1 MAHPE
6 APTNETR
13 FERLIQEWQ
22 ERCGEHRQTHKEDW
36 GTAFYSDWMKRGEEE
51 ITGLLQQHGEEVG
64 RRILDCIEGL
74 SLTTQLYLLRFGQ
87 TEDTSYL
94 VTALE
99 TVYPP
104 EERGIRKYEYDHY
117 LQRDHLYQIEG
128 VVLNL
133 KFPDQDVDGF
143 ISSLPSPSESG
154 MEALVLA
161 REKGP
166 GFMLAAFEFI
176 PSDQVSRRNFEQ
188 RLEVEKSARER
199 GERKVER
206 IIRVTGGI
214 QDVGFRGF
222 CQERAWIWGITGGW
236 ARNEWDGSVTVVV
249 QGPPSILEAYS
260 EVRDFK
266 NHAWEESKISVHRIE
281 VLEDREMTEELTD
294 FLSLYTERPKK
305 PPEKKKPSLLRRIF
319 GG

>member
-1 MAHPE
+1 MTYPE
-6 APTNETR
+6 VNTNEAN
-13 FERLIQEWQ
+13 FEKVIQGWR
-22 ERCGEHRQTHKEDW
+22 ERCGKHRQAHRESW

-51 ITGLLQQHGEEVG
+51 ITELLQQLGEETVS
-64 RRILDCIEGL
+64 RILDCIEGL

-117 LQRDHLYQIEG
+117 LQRDHLYQIEE
-128 VVLNL
+128 LIL
-133 KFPDQDVDGF
+133 RSKFPDQDVDGF

-154 MEALVLA
+154 MEALALA

-176 PSDQVSRRNFEQ
+176 PPEQVSRRNFEK
-188 RLEVEKSARER
+188 RLEVEKSAREK
-199 GERKVER
+199 GEQKVER

-214 QDVGFRGF
+214 QDVGFREF
-222 CQERAWIWGITGGW
+222 CRKRAFFWGITGGF
-236 ARNEWDGSVTVVV
+236 ARNEFDGSVTILL
-249 QGPPSILEAYS
+249 QGYPSILEAYS
-260 EVRDFK
+260 EEKDFK
-266 NHAWEESKISVHRIE
+266 NHAGERRISVYGIE
-281 VLEDREMTEELTD
+281 VLEDREVTEDLAD
-294 FLSLYTERPKK
+294 FLGLWAERPKK
-305 PPEKKKPSLLRRIF
+305 PPEEKKPSFFRRIL
-319 GG
+319 GR